1 MNQRIDIFSQKLRQ
15 NLWKW
20 MSFRN
25 RIRNE
30 EIYLDRKCDYKN
42 WIIKFFGKWKRFTR
56 NKRIPKKRERFF
68 PRDFLMDPLS
78 LLFLLFELSS
88 KVGDTTRKKEEEEV
102 TRFHRG
108 HSRWM
113 TAGFSSMGEKTA
125 CGKRV
130 NGEGRFI
137 NRHRFTVTK
146 WNFVHKVL
154 LKCSCS
160 RHSLHASIFRGGI
173 RSFVDR

>member
-25 RIRNE
+25 HIRNK
-30 EIYLDRKCDYKN
+30 EIYLDRKRDCELRDCKN

-68 PRDFLMDPLS
+68 PRDFLMDALS

-88 KVGDTTRKKEEEEV
+88 KVGDTTRKKKEEEGSLDSIEGTAV
-102 TRFHRG
+102 EWPLDSPQWAKKLLVESGWTARADLSIG
-108 HSRWM
+108 TDSR
-113 TAGFSSMGEKTA
+113 
-125 CGKRV
+125 
-130 NGEGRFI
+130 
-137 NRHRFTVTK
+137 
-146 WNFVHKVL
+146 
-154 LKCSCS
+154 
-160 RHSLHASIFRGGI
+160 
-173 RSFVDR
+173 